1 MNHCSNCGARLTGA
15 ARFCAA
21 CGAPADAPHD
31 SPHDSE
37 VTRYAA
43 PRDDARQAASEET
56 LVAPPRAPQTIL
68 APQPVRPLAAA
79 DAPAARRVEE
89 HGDIEP
95 VIFRVRPTLLFVKL
109 GYALAALGGLA
120 LVALLT
126 FIGARWGFNVPLYVS
141 IPLALA
147 LLLVP
152 AYRHLKRNMVRYT
165 LTDSK
170 IEIDEGFIS
179 QTTRNIPL
187 RNIQDV
193 TVKTTILQRLLR
205 FGNVV
210 VDNAS
215 EEGGVTVLRDIPD
228 PRRHADL
235 LLRELRRWR

>member
-1 MNHCSNCGARLTGA
+1 MNHCSNCGALLTGA

-21 CGAPADAPHD
+21 CGAPAD

-43 PRDDARQAASEET
+43 RRDDAQRPASEET
-56 LVAPPRAPQTIL
+56 LVAPPRTPQTIL

-79 DAPAARRVEE
+79 DAPGSRRVGERD
-89 HGDIEP
+89 DIEP
-95 VIFRVRPTLLFVKL
+95 VVFRVRPTLLFVKL
-109 GYALAALGGLA
+109 GYALAALGGL
-120 LVALLT
+120 LLIALLT
-126 FIGARWGFNVPLYVS
+126 FLGTKWNYFSVPLYVS

-152 AYRHLKRNMVRYT
+152 AYRHVKRNMVRYT

-170 IEIDEGFIS
+170 IEIDEGFLS